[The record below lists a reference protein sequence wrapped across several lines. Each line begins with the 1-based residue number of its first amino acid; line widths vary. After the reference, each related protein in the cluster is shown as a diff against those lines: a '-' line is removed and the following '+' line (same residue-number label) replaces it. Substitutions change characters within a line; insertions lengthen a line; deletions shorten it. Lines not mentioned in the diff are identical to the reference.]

1 MEITLPIIEIR
12 ELYRGLTIANNK
24 NYPTQI
30 MENVHVK
37 FEMDRIWG
45 SVIRSSCTQQ
55 YVVDFQMDED
65 SDLDGIE
72 ILLPWSQLQK
82 LFSLGIDNAE
92 LYLNKKKGTLLF
104 VDGKTEVTM
113 VMDDVTMY
121 PKIKNPDGEALWSM
135 PAFLLR
141 ELIACRSM
149 CMEVELKPEIN
160 RLLLA
165 NKGGMLRSLVYI
177 GVSLV
182 CTSVQLPE
190 AMEGNEYPFFTLSSD
205 FCLHLETKLGQNKDE
220 IVHLSIFDDGSTV
233 IFAHNWFMLEHFI
246 ASDLPSR
253 YDVFMGALTISKN
266 EYDTHIS
273 TSKKELLRALKI
285 SDMVGY
291 EDISPRMINRTLE
304 FERRGNAIFIVNNKL
319 DYGIEAVVELTDAVI
334 EGHQQVH
341 KKLSLAAIGKFIN
354 LCREERVQIYF
365 SPIERKPVCFICNNK
380 RMITMEYFR

>member
-1 MEITLPIIEIR
+1 MEVTLPIVEIR
-12 ELYRGLTIANNK
+12 ELYRGLTIANNN

-65 SDLDGIE
+65 SDLNGIE

-104 VDGKTEVTM
+104 VDGKTEVIM
-113 VMDDVTMY
+113 SIDDVTLY
-121 PKIKNPDGEALWSM
+121 PKVKNPDGEVLWLM

-141 ELIACRSM
+141 ELISCRTM
-149 CMEVELKPEIN
+149 CMDVELKPEID

-165 NKGGMLRSLVYI
+165 NKGNMLRSLVYI
-177 GVSLV
+177 EGSLV

-190 AMEGNEYPFFTLSSD
+190 VMEGNEYPFFTLSSD
-205 FCLHLETKLGQNKDE
+205 FCLHLETKLGQNKE
-220 IVHLSIFDDGSTV
+220 EMVHLSIFDDGSTV
-233 IFAHNWFMLEHFI
+233 IFAHNWFMVEHFI
-246 ASDLPSR
+246 ESNLPSR

-266 EYDTHIS
+266 EYDTHIV
-273 TSKKELLRALKI
+273 TSKGELSRALKI

-291 EDISPRMINRTLE
+291 EEISPRMSTRTLE
-304 FERRGNAIFIVNNKL
+304 FKLKNNGIFVVNDKL
-319 DYGIEAVVELTDAVI
+319 DYGVKADIELAEAHI
-334 EGHQQVH
+334 EGPQKIH
-341 KKLSLAAIGKFIN
+341 KKLSLAAIKKFLN
-354 LCREERVQIYF
+354 LCREETVQIYF
-365 SPIERKPVCFICNNK
+365 SPIERRPVCFICNNK
-380 RMITMEYFR
+380 RMATMEFSR